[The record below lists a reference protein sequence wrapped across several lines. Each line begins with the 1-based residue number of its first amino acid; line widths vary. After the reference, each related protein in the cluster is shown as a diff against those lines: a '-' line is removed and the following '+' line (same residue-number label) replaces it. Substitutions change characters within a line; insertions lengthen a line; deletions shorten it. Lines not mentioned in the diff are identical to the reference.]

1 MVHGACVH
9 YLNVINAVTQVIWTR
24 LYKTDS
30 SQDGG
35 TIYQLRNLINRRNV
49 VTDPKMDMNACE
61 DFFELITNAH
71 ILAAAMQKFGMSKLT
86 DPLPSKLFPSGQE
99 LSQKEHLAVLDSA
112 V

>member
-1 MVHGACVH
+1 M
-9 YLNVINAVTQVIWTR
+9 YLYTQVIWTR

-35 TIYQLRNLINRRNV
+35 TMYQLRNLINRRNV
-49 VTDPKMDMNACE
+49 VTDPKKDMNACE

-71 ILAAAMQKFGMSKLT
+71 ILAAAMQKFNMNNLT
-86 DPLPSKLFPSGQE
+86 DPSIIRIISTRPRVITE
-99 LSQKEHLAVLDSA
+99 RTIDS